1 MFSSEDVFLLIISF
15 SGITPTTTALFFL
28 FNAKSIPLIFDS
40 INIVLPTGQCGLQN
54 LKFSIKDEERPYWI
68 ITIVAMF

>member
-1 MFSSEDVFLLIISF
+1 MFFSEDVFLLIISF
-15 SGITPTTTALFFL
+15 SGICSPTALFSL
-28 FNAKSIPLIFDS
+28 FNTKSIPLIFDS
-40 INIVLPTGQCGLQN
+40 INIVLPTGQGGLQN